1 MTASTQPIGSDTLR
15 SEIVFGNISSSPN
28 VGKESLSTTRNA
40 PEGEIFTR
48 APVQQPPVNNGALT
62 SDTSS
67 DALSV
72 FRQSSASAG
81 LSGKVTGGAPDPL
94 NTPGLV
100 RVFGVRART

>member
-1 MTASTQPIGSDTLR
+1 MTASTQPIGPDTLR

-62 SDTSS
+62 SD
-67 DALSV
+67 APSV

-100 RVFGVRART
+100 RVFRARART